1 MTTKR
6 DNYLASH
13 TVWNAT
19 TCTFGLQRNSPNFD
33 NPRLV
38 ILQWPSLPVKILS
51 SEVPGNQ
58 RNIQYV
64 CYKSSSEYCTAVDII
79 R

>member
-38 ILQWPSLPVKILS
+38 ILQ
-51 SEVPGNQ
+51 
-58 RNIQYV
+58 
-64 CYKSSSEYCTAVDII
+64 
-79 R
+79 